1 MRLLAMLLLGCLAQP
16 LAQAQRIPA
25 PKIPAT
31 GQKVAD
37 FVPPHYAL
45 LADGQ
50 ASYDFNRDGRP
61 DKVLVLR
68 PLLEDQPDRIDPDMP
83 GRILLILLGTPTGYT
98 LDAQSSR
105 IMLCRGCGGVYGDP
119 FAGLD
124 VKNGILTISHYG
136 GSSWRWS
143 ITSKFRYQQGSFYL
157 IGETTDYGRV
167 EGDCEGL
174 DGPAGRN
181 YRDTNFVTGDY
192 EIEKISDDCKLLLHK
207 RGKTKPTPLRKLID
221 YASVP

>member
-1 MRLLAMLLLGCLAQP
+1 MKMGLLLWALLTSWVVRAQVV
-16 LAQAQRIPA
+16 
-25 PKIPAT
+25 PAT
-31 GQKVAD
+31 GHTLAS
-37 FVPPHYAL
+37 FIPPGYRVLPEGRATGDL
-45 LADGQ
+45 NG
-50 ASYDFNRDGRP
+50 DGRP

-98 LDAQSSR
+98 LAAQSSR
-105 IMLCRGCGGVYGDP
+105 IMLCRGCGGIYGDP
-119 FAGLD
+119 FASLD
-124 VKNGILTISHYG
+124 IKNGILTISHYG

-157 IGETTDYGRV
+157 IGETTDYGRA
-167 EGDCEGL
+167 EGNCEGL
-174 DGPAGRN
+174 AGPAGQN

-192 EIEKISDDCKLLLHK
+192 EVEKISEDCKLLLHK
-207 RGKTKPTPLRKLID
+207 RGKIKPAPLRKLVD